1 MSKSYIKSL
10 YINGFKKF
18 LNFNVEFNKNL
29 NILVG
34 ENEAGKSTILEAIK
48 LVIFQSYKN
57 TDKSVLLNLF
67 NINDV
72 IKYQENP
79 SLETLPKILIELELD
94 VDGSHPR
101 SQDLFGQHN
110 HKKKELFGLRFIC
123 EFSDELSD
131 GRLGFNSTI
140 PVDYYVLKWETFSG
154 RSYVYQNNLLKT
166 VSIDTSKNDTN
177 SSYNYYNK
185 QIFNN
190 IFDSNER
197 NKNRHFFRES
207 LNNIFSGD
215 NSLLID
221 DNRVFN
227 INESKL
233 ILENL
238 ITIYDN
244 NIPLESKGSGME
256 NIIKTEIALAKAGE
270 TIELILLEEPENH
283 LSHSN
288 LRSMINRIKNHC
300 EDSQIILTT
309 HSNLITSRLGL
320 NNILWIGT
328 TQSKSFNN
336 LDKNTV
342 QFFHKSD
349 DNKLLEFLL
358 SNKVI
363 LVEGKTEYLL
373 LALLYEQCYKT
384 SLDEDNITIISLN
397 GLSYKNYLD
406 LMRDNE
412 KKVAVITDNDVKQK
426 KIDKAKTA
434 NDSSPNINFFMGK
447 TINDWT
453 WEVCFYNI
461 NSKALDEIINIDKD
475 AEYPVKEYSDG
486 RSKNLPIV
494 LRKMIN
500 CKSESAYS
508 ILTSDRV
515 FNIPDYIEEAFEWI
529 RS

>member
-1 MSKSYIKSL
+1 MI
-10 YINGFKKF
+10 
-18 LNFNVEFNKNL
+18 
-29 NILVG
+29 
-34 ENEAGKSTILEAIK
+34 
-48 LVIFQSYKN
+48 
-57 TDKSVLLNLF
+57 
-67 NINDV
+67 
-72 IKYQENP
+72 
-79 SLETLPKILIELELD
+79 IEYL
-94 VDGSHPR
+94 
-101 SQDLFGQHN
+101 
-110 HKKKELFGLRFIC
+110 
-123 EFSDELSD
+123 
-131 GRLGFNSTI
+131 
-140 PVDYYVLKWETFSG
+140 
-154 RSYVYQNNLLKT
+154 
-166 VSIDTSKNDTN
+166 
-177 SSYNYYNK
+177 
-185 QIFNN
+185 
-190 IFDSNER
+190 
-197 NKNRHFFRES
+197 
-207 LNNIFSGD
+207 
-215 NSLLID
+215 
-221 DNRVFN
+221 
-227 INESKL
+227 KL

-406 LMRDNE
+406 LMKDNE
-412 KKVAVITDNDVKQK
+412 KKVAVITDNDAKQK
-426 KIDKAKTA
+426 KIDEAKTA

-447 TINDWT
+447 TIKDWT

-461 NSKALDEIINIDKD
+461 NSKALDEIINIEKD

-486 RSKNLPIV
+486 RSENLPIV

-500 CKSESAYS
+500 SKSESAYT